1 MKQNLEVLTLF
12 VDILEKSQNN
22 QNLGDL
28 HQNTINTILCIEHQ
42 IKDIYQKLEEQEK
55 IIQNVN
61 NRQYHQ
67 GQEQLETNTRIS
79 KNCEHIQDLEE
90 TVEIHTNYINYLE
103 RVKQEIMERIET
115 YSKNL
120 RNWDFLDD
128 WYIECQYRNKQVNL
142 EEKSFTGKWR

>member
-61 NRQYHQ
+61 DLQYHQ
-67 GQEQLETNTRIS
+67 GQEQLETNTRICE
-79 KNCEHIQDLEE
+79 NCEHIQDLEE
-90 TVEIHTNYINYLE
+90 TVETHTDYINYLE

-128 WYIECQYRNKQVNL
+128 WYIECQYRNKKVNL